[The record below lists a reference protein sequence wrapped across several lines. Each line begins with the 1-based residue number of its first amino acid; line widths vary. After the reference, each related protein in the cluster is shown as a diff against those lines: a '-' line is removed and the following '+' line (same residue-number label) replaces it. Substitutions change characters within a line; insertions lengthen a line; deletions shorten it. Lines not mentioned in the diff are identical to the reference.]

1 MWPAPLLASLLIQS
15 HDMQHRRKF
24 KLSDRHIGH
33 MLSARPSQLEEA
45 IEEGPVKSKIY
56 ARIYVCLAF
65 EAIELDYDQP
75 YPLAP
80 PAKMAPHPERKS
92 IAAVCSTNRL
102 IALLL

>member
-24 KLSDRHIGH
+24 KLSDRRIGH

-56 ARIYVCLAF
+56 VCLVF